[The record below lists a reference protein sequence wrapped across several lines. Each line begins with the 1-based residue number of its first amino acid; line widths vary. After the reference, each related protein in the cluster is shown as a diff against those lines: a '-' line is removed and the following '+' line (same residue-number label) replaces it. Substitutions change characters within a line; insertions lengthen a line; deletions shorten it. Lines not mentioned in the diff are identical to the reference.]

1 MSAPPKSSISPRA
14 TVSAVGSAATSQK
27 KVEFLCCLL
36 TLVILMTSVEL
47 IFSLMSPLLLS
58 RVFFTGLLS
67 NVKSF
72 GLAGFLAVFLLEDDV
87 RLSTF
92 AVTNQ
97 H

>member
-1 MSAPPKSSISPRA
+1 
-14 TVSAVGSAATSQK
+14 
-27 KVEFLCCLL
+27 
-36 TLVILMTSVEL
+36 MTSVEL